1 LQSQQEIERRLAR
14 VEDRQA
20 DVLTRLARIDERLEA
35 VRQHGWEIDQKIV
48 SLGRPNNVAAPSSPQ
63 WEFARAVVF
72 GLLAVVAALGGAKIL
87 NLASLIGGG

>member
-1 LQSQQEIERRLAR
+1 LQSQQEIERRLGR

-20 DVLTRLARIDERLEA
+20 DVLARLGKVDEKLDLL
-35 VRQHGWEIDQKIV
+35 RQGQWDLQQKI
-48 SLGRPNNVAAPSSPQ
+48 SLLPRPDNVAAPASPQ